1 MLIPVILS
9 GGSGTRLWP
18 WSRVGMPKQFLSLQA
33 EAKHSLFQETLGRLP
48 LADLEAPWV
57 VANQDHRFRVAEQ
70 LQALHLNHARIIL
83 EPCGRN
89 TAPAII
95 IAALMACS
103 HPPTKEA
110 CLFILPS
117 DHHIEDTLAFH
128 HAIQVAKRHADAGKV
143 VTFGIQPQYPATGYG
158 YIHAGEAVDGG
169 FRVQGFK
176 EKPDEITAEAFIQKG
191 GYYWNSGMFLVKARV
206 LLEEAERYCPD
217 VLKHARHAL
226 LEGRKDLDF
235 IRLEPSHFEQCPS
248 ISIDYA
254 VMEKTPKAMMVPLD
268 AGWNDV
274 GNWSSLREVSPQDEA
289 GNAVQGDVILHNVK
303 NSMVV
308 SENALVTVCDLEHIL
323 VVQSKDAVLVADL
336 RRAESVKYIV
346 EALQA
351 QARNERLEHVQVFR
365 PWGSYETIVEST
377 GFKAKRII
385 VNPQQKLSL
394 QMHHHRAEHW
404 VVVKG
409 TAQVTNGDK
418 TFLLS
423 QDESTYIPIGQT
435 HRLENPGKIPLEIIE
450 VQSGA
455 YLEEDDIVRYDD
467 IYQRV

>member
-1 MLIPVILS
+1 
-9 GGSGTRLWP
+9 
-18 WSRVGMPKQFLSLQA
+18 
-33 EAKHSLFQETLGRLP
+33 
-48 LADLEAPWV
+48 
-57 VANQDHRFRVAEQ
+57 
-70 LQALHLNHARIIL
+70 
-83 EPCGRN
+83 
-89 TAPAII
+89 
-95 IAALMACS
+95 
-103 HPPTKEA
+103 
-110 CLFILPS
+110 
-117 DHHIEDTLAFH
+117 
-128 HAIQVAKRHADAGKV
+128 
-143 VTFGIQPQYPATGYG
+143 
-158 YIHAGEAVDGG
+158 
-169 FRVQGFK
+169 
-176 EKPDEITAEAFIQKG
+176 
-191 GYYWNSGMFLVKARV
+191 MFLVKARV

-418 TFLLS
+418 AFLLS

-455 YLEEDDIVRYDD
+455 YLEEDDIVRYED